1 MKRYLLG
8 GAAALLFGVVAGLAQ
23 QLTSRTLS
31 GSEVILAQV
40 GIGGTGLYIPT
51 GQMRNAQGVVTT
63 ALTTGTLS
71 TLTNLNAATLIST
84 AACGGTLTVNLPANP
99 WDGEIFEWSNG
110 TAATAFTTGCVV
122 AATDGATITGGAGA
136 NAVTTLAAGSSAEW
150 RYVQSTNTWY
160 RVR

>member
-1 MKRYLLG
+1 MG

-84 AACGGTLTVNLPANP
+84 AAAGAAMVVNLPATP
-99 WDGEIFEWSNG
+99 WDGEIFEWVNG
-110 TAATAFTTGCVV
+110 SGGAFNTAASV
-122 AATDGATITGGAGA
+122 AVTDGSTIVNGATIGSA
-136 NAVTTLAAGSSAEW
+136 LAAGGSVEW
-150 RYVQSTNTWY
+150 RYVQATNSWY
-160 RVR
+160 RMR